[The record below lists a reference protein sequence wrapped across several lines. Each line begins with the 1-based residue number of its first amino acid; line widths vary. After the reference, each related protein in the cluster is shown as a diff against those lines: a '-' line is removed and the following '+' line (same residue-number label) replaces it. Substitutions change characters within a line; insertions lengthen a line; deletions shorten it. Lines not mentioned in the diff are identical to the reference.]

1 MMNHFVLNTRVYVK
15 YNKNLRDA
23 KMNIFFSTSTQ
34 IMADLF
40 CDVVVVV
47 VRGRVDLA
55 GFCIKNM
62 STTPGFFQNLVF
74 KGGPNTNPGIV

>member
-40 CDVVVVV
+40 CVVV
-47 VRGRVDLA
+47 VRGLGDLA

-74 KGGPNTNPGIV
+74 KEDPTQIRE

>member
-1 MMNHFVLNTRVYVK
+1 MMNHFVLNTRVCVK

-40 CDVVVVV
+40 CDVVVVPG
-47 VRGRVDLA
+47 RGDLA

-62 STTPGFFQNLVF
+62 STTPGFFKIWSLREDPTQVWE
-74 KGGPNTNPGIV
+74 